1 MISFFQVTG
10 YLVYG
15 TGQPTKVGFQN
26 ALDKIFAAND
36 SAVKKV
42 LWTSMRQVRAIFE
55 SIFTAI
61 ILESQILYM
70 YIVPLI
76 FVFQEPVVYMNG
88 ESFTPR
94 FPDK

>member
-1 MISFFQVTG
+1 MISLFQVTG

-42 LWTSMRQVRAIFE
+42 LWTSMRQVSAIIE
-55 SIFTAI
+55 STFTAMV
-61 ILESQILYM
+61 LLR
-70 YIVPLI
+70 LI
-76 FVFQEPVVYMNG
+76 ANLI
-88 ESFTPR
+88 
-94 FPDK
+94 